1 MDSFF
6 GIGIGE
12 LFVIAIIAL
21 IVLGPERLPGALRE
35 LSKWMRTI
43 RGFTTEL
50 SSQFSEEMKALD
62 DINPHKILRELS
74 GDTVEDS
81 AKKLAGTTAT
91 AGAAKPAAKAA
102 TTNTTKPATPK
113 PAAAAKPTTTPKP
126 ATASKPTTKPKTAA
140 SSATTKPATPAA
152 DDKPAVAAPNDTA
165 PHEENTILPPAAPT
179 ATEANGA
186 PETDITAELSAVT
199 AAGESDAEHR
209 NIESTEIE
217 HASVEHTGDART
229 RETATPAATNSL
241 PAEPLPVATHPA
253 VSVNGTA
260 ESQGEA

>member
-43 RGFTTEL
+43 RGFTNEL

-74 GDTVEDS
+74 GDSIEDS
-81 AKKLAGTTAT
+81 TKKLAGTTAA
-91 AGAAKPAAKAA
+91 AGAAKPA
-102 TTNTTKPATPK
+102 TPKPATTPK

-126 ATASKPTTKPKTAA
+126 AA
-140 SSATTKPATPAA
+140 SSASTKPAT
-152 DDKPAVAAPNDTA
+152 KPATTTA
-165 PHEENTILPPAAPT
+165 GEENTILPPAAAT
-179 ATEANGA
+179 AATENGA
-186 PETDITAELSAVT
+186 PETGITEELSAV
-199 AAGESDAEHR
+199 APAGESDL
-209 NIESTEIE
+209 E
-217 HASVEHTGDART
+217 HANEARS
-229 RETATPAATNSL
+229 RETAAPAATNSL
-241 PAEPLPVATHPA
+241 AAEPLPVATHPA